1 VNSYVIRVYRQEKNN
16 PRLLVGTV
24 EKVGQRGRSAFT
36 NMDELWEIV
45 DEGAGRAKAKGAGVW
60 ERQKGRKPKQGTTET
75 GDHKPEA
82 NQGEAM

>member
-1 VNSYVIRVYRQEKNN
+1 LDSYVVRVYRQEKNN

-45 DEGAGRAKAKGAGVW
+45 DEGVESSGLKVRDRQERVMQAKG
-60 ERQKGRKPKQGTTET
+60 Q
-75 GDHKPEA
+75 KPERTVTDKRCS
-82 NQGEAM
+82 